1 MPIIACAK
9 LADNVGH
16 IQQAGADFALSVS
29 QVAGQLLAHH
39 VLGEMVSQQTR
50 IKLVKLAAGRLV
62 GHHPLESGIRERTGC
77 SVVAVERAGEIILDI
92 PPSFVLAEDDALYVC
107 GTARALELFYED

>member
-1 MPIIACAK
+1 
-9 LADNVGH
+9 VGH

-39 VLGEMVSQQTR
+39 ILGEIVSQQTR
-50 IKLVKLAAGRLV
+50 IKLVKLAAGRLT

-92 PPSFVLAEDDALYVC
+92 PASFVLAEDDALYVC
-107 GTARALELFYED
+107 GTVKALELFHEE